1 MEEQRLQDMDQTRTQ
16 SWWLPKMTID
26 HLWLAVPIALT
37 AGFGFLLK
45 LRLVDFW
52 WHLKA
57 GEIIVTTKSI
67 PKTDLFSFTAAGH
80 PFILQN
86 WLVEVIYY
94 ATYRAGGLALL
105 VALNAMLLVAALLPV
120 YHLCRQATDRL
131 KLSVISALL
140 PAVLLLYFGS
150 VRSQVFSFAL
160 FSAFYWVLS
169 TYRSRQRDLLWTLP
183 LMMIVW
189 VNLHGAFVLGLGLI
203 VLLLGCELL
212 RRVAY
217 GDRRDTLSSRKL
229 GKLGLILV
237 LTLVATLVNPETYRI
252 YAYIRAVATN
262 PASQALVLEWQPPR
276 INELIGI
283 VLFYGPFFITL
294 LVLLGAGRKPDFVDL
309 TLVLTFSILGLSAVR
324 NGVWFA
330 LIAAPVLARYS
341 PTIDFSA
348 VTMTL
353 QRLRIGKALL
363 SWLAARKET
372 VAPIRYRLNRQIAVL
387 MLTILVLVS
396 PWVYPHLGNPT
407 FGNTLWEASTPVGA
421 INYIKQNALQGN
433 IFHPQIYGDYLIWRL
448 WPEQRSFIDGRVHLF
463 DDSVIRDYRLAF
475 HDSHWDER
483 LAHYDIKYLL
493 LSKDEDENRM
503 MIETAGASS
512 AWRLLYED
520 SVSILFERIGITGS
534 LFLKL
539 T

>member
-1 MEEQRLQDMDQTRTQ
+1 MIEEKNLEERKSAQAH
-16 SWWLPKMTID
+16 SSWLPQVTID
-26 HLWLAVPIALT
+26 HLWLTVPIALT

-57 GEIIVTTKSI
+57 GEIIVATRSI
-67 PKTDLFSFTAAGH
+67 PKTDLFSFTAAGR
-80 PFILQN
+80 PFILQS

-94 ATYRAGGLALL
+94 ATYRIGGLALL
-105 VALNAMLLVAALLPV
+105 VALNAMLLVAALLPI
-120 YHLCRQATDRL
+120 YHLCRQATDSL
-131 KLSVISALL
+131 KLSVISALV

-169 TYRSRQRDLLWTLP
+169 TYRNRQRDLLWTLP

-189 VNLHGAFVLGLGLI
+189 VNLHGAFVLGLGL
-203 VLLLGCELL
+203 VALFLGCELL
-212 RRVAY
+212 RRVAR
-217 GDRRDTLSSRKL
+217 GDRSDTLSPSEL
-229 GKLGLILV
+229 GKLGLFLV
-237 LTLVATLVNPETYRI
+237 LTLVATFVNPETYSI
-252 YAYIRAVATN
+252 YAYVRAVATN

-276 INELIGI
+276 INELEGI

-294 LVLLGAGRKPDFVDL
+294 LVLLGAGCKPDLVDL
-309 TLVLTFSILGLSAVR
+309 VLVLTFSILGLSAVR

-341 PTIDFSA
+341 PTIDFST
-348 VTMTL
+348 VSMTL
-353 QRLRIGKALL
+353 RRLRIGKALL
-363 SWLAARKET
+363 RWLAARKET

-387 MLTILVLVS
+387 MLTIMVLVS
-396 PWVYPHLGNPT
+396 PWVHPHLGNPA
-407 FGNTLWEASTPVGA
+407 FGNTLWEKSTPVGA
-421 INYIKQNALQGN
+421 MDYIEEHSLQGN

-463 DDSVIRDYRLAF
+463 DNSVVRDYRLAF
-475 HDSHWDER
+475 NDSHWDER
-483 LAHYDIKYLL
+483 LARYYIKYLL

-503 MIETAGASS
+503 MIETARVSG

-520 SVSILFERIGITGS
+520 SVSILFERIS
-534 LFLKL
+534 
-539 T
+539 